1 MGDKKFVLTVTI
13 KREDDNAGVYYKVNI
28 QIKTIVHF
36 ICITVSFIVQIY
48 FYFEAKMH

>member
-28 QIKTIVHF
+28 QIKTILHF
-36 ICITVSFIVQIY
+36 IDEFVLQWVLY
-48 FYFEAKMH
+48 